1 MTGRQVVRGGSVV
14 RDGSVW
20 REDIEVHNGVI
31 SAIGPEL
38 HAGSAT
44 VIDASGLHVFPG
56 AVDTHVHFNEPGRT
70 DWEGLSTGSR
80 AFAVGGGTTFGDMP
94 LNNLPLTLDGASFD
108 EKLAIASRIAH
119 VDFALW
125 GGLVPGNVDCLR
137 ELHARGVIGVKA
149 FMSDSGLPEFA
160 ASDDLTLMDGM
171 TIAAELGMVMAVHAE
186 NDAITRGLTA
196 RFRASGGKDVR
207 SYLESRPVIAETEAI
222 VRAIQLAEAT
232 GVRLH
237 IVHVSSGRG
246 AAIVAAARARGTN
259 VSCET
264 CPHYLTFTDEDI
276 DLLGAIA
283 KCAPPVRNAEEQ
295 ALLWEV
301 VVGGGVDMVVSD
313 HSPAPPSMKGGDDF
327 FAVWGGVSGVQ
338 STLGALLTEG
348 PAHGLTLARIASLV
362 AAGPAS
368 RFGLAPR
375 KGRIAVGADADLTLV
390 ATEEVTVLARSD
402 LHYRHL
408 QSPYVGRSFTGRVQR
423 TILRGMTVAIDGK
436 PVGEPQGRLVRPAVH
451 A

>member
-20 REDIEVHNGVI
+20 REDIEILDGII
-31 SAIGPEL
+31 SAIGPDL

-160 ASDDLTLMDGM
+160 ASDDLALLDGM
-171 TIAAELGMVMAVHAE
+171 TIAAELGMVLAVHAE

-207 SYLESRPVIAETEAI
+207 SYLASRPVVAETEAI
-222 VRAIQLAEAT
+222 VRAIHLAEAT
-232 GVRLH
+232 GARLH

-246 AAIVAAARARGTN
+246 AAIVAAARARGID

-276 DLLGAIA
+276 DVLGAIA
-283 KCAPPVRNAEEQ
+283 KCAPPVRNAEER
-295 ALLWEV
+295 AHLWEV

-327 FAVWGGVSGVQ
+327 FAVWGGISGVQ

-348 PAHGLTLARIASLV
+348 PAHGLSLARIASLV

-368 RFGLAPR
+368 RFGLAPA

-390 ATEEVTVLARSD
+390 ATDEHTVLARSD

-408 QSPYVGRSFTGRVQR
+408 QSPYVGRSFTGRAHR
-423 TILRGMTVAIDGK
+423 TILRGMTVALNGM
-436 PVGEPQGRLVRPAVH
+436 PVGEPQGRLVRPATH